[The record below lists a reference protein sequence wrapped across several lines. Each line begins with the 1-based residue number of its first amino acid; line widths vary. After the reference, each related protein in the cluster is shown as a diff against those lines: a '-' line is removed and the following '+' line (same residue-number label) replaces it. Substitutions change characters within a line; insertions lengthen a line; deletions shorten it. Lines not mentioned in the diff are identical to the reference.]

1 MKTNDLIA
9 LLATSAGPA
18 PRAVAARRFAPAMA
32 AGLLASVAAAVF
44 VLGLVPAELFRNPMW
59 WAKLSYVLLL
69 AAAAAWLA
77 SRLARPAAR
86 SRAGWGMVAAVVLG
100 MSALGLFQ
108 VWRSD
113 PTDRMALWMGHSWR
127 SCPLTVLVLSLPGLA
142 LALWALR
149 GLAPTRPR
157 LAGFAAGL
165 LAGAV
170 GAAGYA
176 LACDE
181 LSMAFVAT
189 WYSLGILLT
198 AVLGALLGPRLLR
211 W

>member
-1 MKTNDLIA
+1 MKTNDFIG
-9 LLATSAGPA
+9 LLATGAGPA
-18 PRAVAARRFAPAMA
+18 PRAVVARRFAPAMLT
-32 AGLLASVAAAVF
+32 GLLASVAAAVF

-69 AAAAAWLA
+69 AAAAGWLA

-86 SRAGWGMVAAVVLG
+86 SFAAWGMVAVVLLC
-100 MSALGLFQ
+100 MWALGLFQ
-108 VWRSD
+108 VWRSN
-113 PTDRMALWMGHSWR
+113 PADRMGLWMGHSWR
-127 SCPLTVLVLSLPGLA
+127 NCPVSVFVLSLPALA

-157 LAGFAAGL
+157 RAGFAAGM

-189 WYSLGILLT
+189 WYSLGILCT